1 MAGQRLTDK
10 TALEQQTGSGDLF
23 MVVDVN
29 DTTGSASGTSKKID
43 SKYIIQTD
51 KISVS
56 NAEIQ
61 DLSSN
66 EKILVGALSGYM
78 ITPISITML
87 CTYALAEES
96 SSNNLMFGFDDSTD
110 SSYFFQIRD
119 AMNGKDTN
127 VTYVVTASNPPGGTC
142 TTSILNKPFIIWS
155 NAAFNG
161 GWSADFYV
169 TYAYTKI
176 L

>member
-23 MVVDVN
+23 MLVDVN
-29 DTTGSASGTSKKID
+29 DTTGSAAGTSKKID
-43 SKYIIQTD
+43 SKFIIQTD

-78 ITPISITML
+78 VNPISVTML
-87 CTYALAEES
+87 CTYAASDES
-96 SSNNLMFGFDDSTD
+96 SGSTLLFGFDDSTLN
-110 SSYFFQIRD
+110 SYYTRIRS
-119 AMNGKDTN
+119 AMNGLSTN
-127 VTYVVTASNPPGGTC
+127 VTYVVSSFPPGGGAC
-142 TTSILNKPFIIWS
+142 STSILNKPFIIWS
-155 NAAFNG
+155 DAAFNG

-169 TYAYTKI
+169 TYSYTKI